1 MNKVKLLTVMI
12 PIFNEEECVVGLYE
26 KLNAVS
32 KSLSCNCE
40 FLFINDGSTDSTLQL
55 LQDIQAKDKRICIV
69 DLSRN
74 YGKEIAMTAGL
85 DYLKGDTLVI
95 IDADLQDNP
104 ALLPLMVQ
112 EIENGYDDVYAQRT
126 SRKGET
132 WLKKATSRWYYKTL
146 ASMSSVVIQKDT
158 GDFRMLS
165 SKAIRALR
173 QFGENERN
181 MKGLFSFIGFKKKA
195 IYYERDERI
204 AGKTKWNYFKLFNL
218 AVRGITSFS
227 TKPLRMISITGIIIS
242 LVSFVFLIKIVFKA
256 IFYGDPVAGYPSIM
270 STILFLGGLQL
281 LSIGVLGEY
290 LGVIFSETKKR
301 PIYFINEYYNIQSQS
316 VRDDQ
321 K

>member
-1 MNKVKLLTVMI
+1 MTNKVKLLTVMI
-12 PIFNEEECVVGLYE
+12 PVFNEEECIIGLYN

-32 KSLSCNCE
+32 KTIDCRCE
-40 FLFINDGSTDSTLQL
+40 FLFINDGSTDKTLEL
-55 LQDIQAKDKRICIV
+55 IKKLQISDNRISLV

-85 DYLKGDTLVI
+85 DYMKGDTLVI

-104 ALLPLMVQ
+104 ELLPLMLQ

-132 WLKKATSRWYYKTL
+132 WLKKTTSYWYYRIL
-146 ASMSSVVIQKDT
+146 AAMSSVPIQKDT

-173 QFGENERN
+173 LFGENERN

-195 IYYERDERI
+195 VYYQRDERI
-204 AGKTKWNYFKLFNL
+204 AGTTKWNYFKLINL
-218 AVRGITSFS
+218 AIRGITAFS
-227 TKPLRMISITGIIIS
+227 TKPLRVISITGIIIS
-242 LVSFVFLIKIVFKA
+242 FISFIFLVKIILKA
-256 IFYGDPVAGYPSIM
+256 LLYGDPVSGYPSMM

-290 LGVIFSETKKR
+290 LGIIFSETKKR
-301 PIYFINEYYNIQSQS
+301 PIYFINDYYNPQSENI
-316 VRDDQ
+316 DAN
-321 K
+321 

>member
-1 MNKVKLLTVMI
+1 MTKVKLLTVMI
-12 PIFNEEECVVGLYE
+12 PVFNEEECIVSLYE
-26 KLNAVS
+26 KLNEVS
-32 KSLSCNCE
+32 ANLSCKCE
-40 FLFINDGSTDSTLQL
+40 FLFINDGSTDATLEF
-55 LQDIQAKDKRICIV
+55 IQKIQTTDARICIV

-104 ALLPLMVQ
+104 KLLPLMLQ
-112 EIENGYDDVYAQRT
+112 EIENGFDDVYAQRI

-132 WLKKATSRWYYKTL
+132 WLKKMTSYWYYRAL
-146 ASMSSVVIQKDT
+146 ASMSSVPIQKDT

-204 AGKTKWNYFKLFNL
+204 AGQTKWNYFKLFNL

-227 TKPLRMISITGIIIS
+227 TKPLRMISITGVVIS
-242 LVSFVFLIKIVFKA
+242 LISFIFLIKIVFKA

-290 LGVIFSETKKR
+290 LGIIFSETKKR
-301 PIYFINEYYNIQSQS
+301 PIYFINDYYNAKSEPANFE
-316 VRDDQ
+316 
-321 K
+321 KK

>member
-1 MNKVKLLTVMI
+1 
-12 PIFNEEECVVGLYE
+12 
-26 KLNAVS
+26 
-32 KSLSCNCE
+32 
-40 FLFINDGSTDSTLQL
+40 
-55 LQDIQAKDKRICIV
+55 
-69 DLSRN
+69 
-74 YGKEIAMTAGL
+74 
-85 DYLKGDTLVI
+85 
-95 IDADLQDNP
+95 
-104 ALLPLMVQ
+104 
-112 EIENGYDDVYAQRT
+112 
-126 SRKGET
+126 
-132 WLKKATSRWYYKTL
+132 
-146 ASMSSVVIQKDT
+146 
-158 GDFRMLS
+158 MLS

-290 LGVIFSETKKR
+290 LGIIFSETKKR
-301 PIYFINEYYNIQSQS
+301 PIYFINDYYNIKSEPT
-316 VRDDQ
+316 DAE
-321 K
+321 KK

>member
-1 MNKVKLLTVMI
+1 MSKVNLLTIMI
-12 PIFNEEECVVGLYE
+12 PIFNEEECVLGLYE
-26 KLNAVS
+26 KLVAVS
-32 KSLSCNCE
+32 TQISCTCE
-40 FLFINDGSTDSTLQL
+40 FLFINDGSTDKTLSLLTDL
-55 LQDIQAKDKRICIV
+55 LQKDTRISLV

-85 DYLKGDTLVI
+85 DYMKGDTLVI

-104 ALLPLMVQ
+104 ELIVLMLQ
-112 EIENGYDDVYAQRT
+112 EIANGYDDVYAQRT
-126 SRKGET
+126 HRRGET
-132 WLKKATSRWYYKTL
+132 WFKKKTSSWYYKIL
-146 ASMSSVVIQKDT
+146 AAMSSVPIQKDT

-195 IYYERDERI
+195 VFYERDERI
-204 AGKTKWNYFKLFNL
+204 AGTTKWNYVKLFNL

-227 TKPLRMISITGIIIS
+227 TKPLRVISIVGFVISFAAFMLIVKIIVKV
-242 LVSFVFLIKIVFKA
+242 L
-256 IFYGDPVAGYPSIM
+256 FYGDPVAGYPSMM

-290 LGVIFSETKKR
+290 LGIIFSETKKR
-301 PIYFINEYYNIQSQS
+301 PIYFINDYYNSNPQNSD
-316 VRDDQ
+316 V
-321 K
+321 